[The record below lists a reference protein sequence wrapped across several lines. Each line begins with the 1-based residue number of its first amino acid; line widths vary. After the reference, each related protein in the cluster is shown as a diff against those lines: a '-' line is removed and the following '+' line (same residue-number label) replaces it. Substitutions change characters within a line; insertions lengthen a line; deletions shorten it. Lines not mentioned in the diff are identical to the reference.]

1 MQTLNFTHFLTRQRE
16 NRIKR
21 KWNTL
26 QKDINHQQVIQGYKC
41 LLQNSFLEITKSRLY
56 QDKP

>member
-1 MQTLNFTHFLTRQRE
+1 MQTLNFTHFFTRQRE

-26 QKDINHQQVIQGYKC
+26 QKDINHQQVIQGR
-41 LLQNSFLEITKSRLY
+41 ETIEV
-56 QDKP
+56 